1 MVLRTHFRASMSA
14 QGQIH
19 RCHMS
24 LLDTVARRSFRAFIT
39 GLNFQHTRECPM
51 CNWSG
56 FQFLPAN
63 QGPFFRF
70 DATCPRCK
78 SQERHRLAYV
88 LLAKRLPARLG
99 KVLHFAP
106 EPCMSKWLSSRSDDY
121 HTADLLVPT
130 VMHKED
136 ICNMSFA
143 DDTFD
148 LVWCSHILEHVA
160 DDRKAMRELRRV
172 LKPNGLAVIQVPVW
186 GTQTCDE
193 PLNTPAERVLKYFQ
207 EDHVRRYGADIEQR
221 LRASDLAVET
231 LRTGDLD
238 LHVVL
243 RHGLADLCGSDVF
256 LTRKVAA

>member
-1 MVLRTHFRASMSA
+1 
-14 QGQIH
+14 
-19 RCHMS
+19 MS
-24 LLDTVARRSFRAFIT
+24 LLDRVARRSYRAVLT
-39 GLNFQHTRECPM
+39 GLNFQHTRQCPM
-51 CNWSG
+51 CNWTG
-56 FQFLPAN
+56 FQFEPAN
-63 QGPFFRF
+63 QGQFFRF

-78 SQERHRLAYV
+78 SQERHRLAYM

-106 EPCMSKWLSSRSDDY
+106 EPCMTQWLAPQTDDY

-148 LVWCSHILEHVA
+148 LVWCSHILEHVT
-160 DDRKAMRELRRV
+160 DDHKAMREIRRV

-186 GTQTCDE
+186 GAKTSDE
-193 PLNTPAERVLKYFQ
+193 PLSTPEERVSKYFQ
-207 EDHVRRYGADIEQR
+207 EDHVRRYGSDIEHR
-221 LRASDLAVET
+221 LRAADLAVET

-238 LHVVL
+238 LQVVL

-256 LTRKVAA
+256 LTSKIAA